1 MDRALYVAMSGAQ
14 ANLRAQAAVSHNLAN
29 ASTTGFKALLHAT
42 EAFPLK
48 GAEIASRVYTMGDI
62 GGFDA
67 SGGSLQTTGN
77 PLDFALKAADLWM
90 GVADRGGQPAYTRAT
105 DLTLDATG
113 RLTNGRG
120 QPVLDVSGLPIA
132 LPPFQ
137 SLSIG
142 GDGTVSIV
150 PLGEAG
156 GVTQNIARISVV
168 QANPAQLAR
177 GGDGLFRPSS
187 ADPLDQPTPMSG
199 NVLMSGVL
207 ENSNVNATEQLV
219 QMISL
224 SRQFEMNLK
233 VIRSGDENARAA
245 NTLLRA
251 R

>member
-1 MDRALYVAMSGAQ
+1 MDKALYVAMSGAQ

-29 ASTTGFKALLHAT
+29 VSTTGFKALLHAT
-42 EAFPLK
+42 EAFPVK
-48 GAEIASRVYTMGDI
+48 GAEIASRTYTMGDI

-67 SGGSLQTTGN
+67 TGGGLQTTGN
-77 PLDFALKAADLWM
+77 PLDFALNGADLWM

-105 DLTLDATG
+105 DLKLDAAG

-120 QPVLDVSGLPIA
+120 QPVLDDAGQPIA

-150 PLGEAG
+150 PLGDATG
-156 GVTQNIARISVV
+156 TAQNVARIGVV
-168 QANPAQLAR
+168 QADPAQLKR
-177 GGDGLFRPSS
+177 GEDGLFRPTST
-187 ADPLDQPTPMSG
+187 DPARQPAPAAGT
-199 NVLMSGVL
+199 VLMSGVL

-233 VIRSGDENARAA
+233 VIRSGDENAQAA

>member
-42 EAFPLK
+42 EAFPGK
-48 GAEIASRVYTMGDI
+48 GGEVGSRTYTMGDI

-67 SGGSLQTTGN
+67 TGGSLQSTGN
-77 PLDFALKAADLWM
+77 PLDFALNGADLWM
-90 GVADRGGQPAYTRAT
+90 SVADRGGQPAYTRAT
-105 DLTLDATG
+105 DLKLDATG
-113 RLTNGRG
+113 RLMNGRG
-120 QPVLDVSGLPIA
+120 QPVLDDGGLPIA

-150 PLGEAG
+150 PLGD
-156 GVTQNIARISVV
+156 VTGTAQNVARIHVM
-168 QANPAQLAR
+168 QADPKQLAR
-177 GGDGLFRPSS
+177 GEDGLFRPTSN
-187 ADPLDQPTPMSG
+187 DPAMQPQAAAG

-207 ENSNVNATEQLV
+207 ENSNVNVTEQLV

-224 SRQFEMNLK
+224 SRAFEMNLK